1 LKVQEAKDLQGNEDS
16 GETPEDASE
25 PSFFVS
31 WLEYFLA
38 IEGKF
43 PLRAEWR
50 SVRDLEQFNACA
62 KETLRAI
69 RLKFE
74 KNGGDFPGFL
84 QQEAFEL
91 LHWAGAIT
99 DKDERAIREKLNAT
113 FGVPLSVSTEML
125 YDVIRQG
132 DATELTSADLRRV
145 VVIVPVGFECPEW
158 AQVLIRYDGSLYN
171 AEGKVRLDIFQN
183 LAILQRRCKLVI
195 IVANFCEEDAHET
208 KTPARRAESLLRD
221 ACLAFRDS
229 WGTVDGLNKLRVGYY
244 QCEEGELRFSK
255 ALPLRVQP
263 TKRKASAG
271 KK

>member
-1 LKVQEAKDLQGNEDS
+1 MREAKDLKGKVDLE
-16 GETPEDASE
+16 ETPEDVSE
-25 PSFFVS
+25 PSFFVR
-31 WLEYFLA
+31 WLEFFLA

-43 PLRAEWR
+43 PLRSEWR
-50 SVRDLEQFNACA
+50 SVRDLEQLNACA

-69 RLKFE
+69 LFKFE

-99 DKDERAIREKLNAT
+99 EKDERAIREKLNAT

-125 YDVIRQG
+125 YDVIRLG
-132 DATELTSADLRRV
+132 DAAELTSADLRRV

-158 AQVLIRYDGSLYN
+158 AQVLIRYEGSLYN
-171 AEGKVRLDIFQN
+171 SEGKVRLDIFQN

-221 ACLAFRDS
+221 ACVAFRNC
-229 WGTVDGLNKLRVGYY
+229 WGTVDGLSKLRVGYY
-244 QCEEGELRFSK
+244 RCEEGELQFSK
-255 ALPLRVQP
+255 ALPLRAHS
-263 TKRKASAG
+263 TKKKVSTRK
-271 KK
+271 K